1 MNPAW
6 EKVAKH
12 ARHDLR
18 RTLQAIFE
26 HIERLEPMSSE
37 EIFIRETHPQF
48 PRGGARMSQAARVA
62 SQNTTAP
69 WPW

>member
-37 EIFIRETHPQF
+37 EIFIREQMLRGTLDRDVVHPGCNG
-48 PRGGARMSQAARVA
+48 R
-62 SQNTTAP
+62 
-69 WPW
+69 